1 MDIKKAKARVT
12 QLQKELN
19 YHNQLYYNDGTQAIS
34 DGEYDSLMNELK
46 RIEELHPSLITDD
59 SPTQRVGGTALK
71 EFKQISHPVRMLS
84 IEDIHE
90 LKEEEIIS
98 TDTNSEHNLI
108 EWHKKTLKTLPSDQ
122 ELFTVEPKIDGVAVS
137 IMYERSKL
145 QYAAT
150 RGDGETGDDIT
161 QNILTINTIPTS
173 LPNNAP
179 STFEI
184 RGEVFMQN
192 EAFEELNKIR
202 SKEGKTQFINPRNA
216 TAGTLKQLDPNVVSK
231 RPIEVIFHSFGLID
245 GYDLKTIEQYRKF
258 LMEMNLPVDK
268 WFRII
273 KSSAQLRTAVLELDS
288 DRHSFPYGTDGA
300 VIKVNQIEAHESL
313 GSTSKFPKWACAY
326 KYRPEQGQT
335 ILNGV
340 TIQVGRTGVLTP
352 VAELDPIFIS
362 GTTVSRA
369 TLHNQDEID
378 RKDIRIGDTVII
390 EKSGEIIP
398 AVIKVNVDKRKQT
411 AIRFDLYTHV
421 NGKCPS
427 CNSSIS
433 KDDGFTAWRCNDP
446 NCPDQIMAKLK
457 HFGGRKMLELEG
469 LGISVAEKLVT
480 SGLVRNPL
488 DLFDLKAEQLA
499 EMELDPAKLHS
510 GATSKPRRLGQKKAL
525 KLTQSIQS
533 AKDLPLAR
541 WLHALGIP
549 NLGESA
555 SKECART
562 HRSFDEISNSSILE
576 LISERWEKENWVK
589 NNPVKSKNITND
601 TSSSIDRSEQSK
613 QFKNRII
620 EINELLQNYRISSEL
635 GGVACRSLITYLN
648 TEPGKSAL
656 NKLKGLDI
664 SPSSTNYAPIPSL
677 EETESLP
684 LSKTTWVITGTL
696 SESRSY
702 FKSLI
707 ETNGGNVT
715 GSISKKTNYLLAGNN
730 PGSKLE
736 KANKLS
742 IEVITES
749 KLTGLISGN

>member
-12 QLQKELN
+12 QLQKELT

-34 DGEYDSLMNELK
+34 DGDYDSLMNELK
-46 RIEELHPSLITDD
+46 GIEELYPSLITDD
-59 SPTQRVGGTALK
+59 SPSQRVGGTPLK

-90 LKEEEIIS
+90 LKEEEIID
-98 TDTNSEHNLI
+98 TDTTAENNLI

-137 IMYERSKL
+137 IMYENSKL

-161 QNILTINTIPTS
+161 QNILTIRTIPTS

-184 RGEVFMQN
+184 RGEVFMPN
-192 EAFEELNKIR
+192 KAFEELNQIR
-202 SKEGKTQFINPRNA
+202 SEEGKTKFINPRNA
-216 TAGTLKQLDPNVVSK
+216 TAGTLKQLDPYVVSK
-231 RPIEVIFHSFGLID
+231 RPIEVIFHSFGLIG
-245 GYDLKTIEQYRKF
+245 GYDLKTIEQYRQF
-258 LMEMNLPVDK
+258 LMELNLPVDK

-273 KSSAQLRTAVLELDS
+273 QSSAQLKAAVLELDS
-288 DRHSFPYGTDGA
+288 DRHTFPYGTDGA
-300 VIKVNQIEAHESL
+300 VIKVNQIKSHESL
-313 GSTSKFPKWACAY
+313 GSTSKFPRWACAY

-378 RKDIRIGDTVII
+378 RKDIHIGDTVMI

-398 AVIKVNVDKRKQT
+398 AVIKVNLDKRPQNT
-411 AIRFDLYTHV
+411 IRFDLYAHV

-427 CNSSIS
+427 CNSAIF
-433 KDDGFTAWRCNDP
+433 KEDGFTAWKCNSP
-446 NCPDQIMAKLK
+446 NCPDQIMAKIK
-457 HFGGRKMLELEG
+457 HFGGRRMLDLEG

-480 SGLVRNPL
+480 SELVKNPL

-499 EMELDPAKLHS
+499 EMQLEPAKLNS
-510 GATSKPRRLGQKKAL
+510 GAKSKPRRFGEKKAL
-525 KLTQSIQS
+525 KLTGSIQT

-562 HRSFDEISNSSILE
+562 HRTFDEILNSSILE

-589 NNPVKSKNITND
+589 NNPVKSKITTKNNA
-601 TSSSIDRSEQSK
+601 SGIDRSEQSK

-620 EINELLQNYRISSEL
+620 EINESLEDYKISSEL

-648 TEPGKSAL
+648 SETGKSSL
-656 NKLKGLDI
+656 NKLKCLNV
-664 SPSSTNYAPIPSL
+664 SPISTNYAPIPSL
-677 EETESLP
+677 QKTENLP
-684 LSKTTWVITGTL
+684 LSGTTWVITGTL
-696 SESRSY
+696 SESRAH
-702 FKSLI
+702 FKNLI

-715 GSISKKTNYLLAGNN
+715 GSISKKTNYLLAGQN
-730 PGSKLE
+730 PGSKID
-736 KANKLS
+736 KANKLR
-742 IEVITES
+742 IEVITEY
-749 KLTGLISGN
+749 KLNDLILRN